1 MNNPFK
7 GSQDR
12 LIASLVFL
20 IVLLTFIVSV
30 QLRVSPASNRVYLI
44 DKLNSMVLEQKK
56 IESNQEIMAK
66 SLKEQNLLLQQVV
79 NVVTAGG
86 LGRDLPTN
94 KKEEN

>member
-12 LIASLVFL
+12 LIAFLVFL

-30 QLRVSPASNRVYLI
+30 QLRVSPASNRAYLI

-66 SLKEQNLLLQQVV
+66 SLKEQNLLLQQLV
-79 NVVTAGG
+79 NVATAGG